1 VTPLDNLRR
10 RATIQAGPLRC
21 PLHGVVVLVPFAAVA
36 SELSVPPPKLQID
49 LVPLLVGLRNTVVQ
63 TRICGGEYAFACSTF
78 RETTFERR
86 GGIRQQWR
94 GTRWA

>member
-1 VTPLDNLRR
+1 VTPLDNLQG
-10 RATIQAGPLRC
+10 RATIQAVSLRC

-36 SELSVPPPKLQID
+36 SELSVRPPKLQID

-63 TRICGGEYAFACSTF
+63 ASICGGEYAFTCSTF
-78 RETTFERR
+78 RETTFGRR

-94 GTRWA
+94 GIRWA